1 MDVLYERCCGIDVH
15 KKMVVA
21 CLITPDATGTP
32 TKETRTYGT
41 MTADLLEMQ
50 DWLVD
55 AGCTH
60 VAMESTGVF
69 WKPLYNLMEGALE
82 ILVVNAAHMKTVPGR
97 KTDVK
102 DAAWIADLLRHG
114 LLRASFIPDRPQR
127 ELRELTRYR
136 TSLVQERSAEVN
148 RLQKTLEGA
157 NIKLAGV
164 ATDVMGKS
172 GRDMLAALVAGRTD
186 AAALAQLARGKLRE
200 KLPQLEKAL
209 RGQFAAHQRFLVA
222 QQLAHIDGLDDII
235 ERVSAEIAERV
246 RPFEREIAQV
256 DTVTGIGRRT
266 AEVLVAE
273 VGTDLT
279 RFPTHRHLTSW
290 AGLCPGNNESAGK
303 RHGGKTRKGSPWLRA
318 ALIEAAK
325 AAGRSKKT
333 YLGAQYRRIAARR
346 GAKRAAVAV
355 AHSILVIVYHILT
368 KHEPYRDLGVTYF
381 DERDR
386 QAVERRLVKRLQ
398 ALGYEV
404 ALQPI
409 VPAA

>member
-32 TKETRTYGT
+32 TKQTRTYGT
-41 MTADLLEMQ
+41 MTADLLEMM

-82 ILVVNAAHMKTVPGR
+82 ILVVNAAHMKNVPGR

-102 DAAWIADLLRHG
+102 DAEWIADLLRLG
-114 LLRASFIPDRPQR
+114 LLQASFIPDRPQR

-136 TSLVQERSAEVN
+136 TSLLQERSAEVN

-157 NIKLAGV
+157 NIKLSSV
-164 ATDVMGKS
+164 ATDIMGKS

-246 RPFEREIAQV
+246 QPFEREIEQV

-279 RFPTHRHLTSW
+279 RFRTHRHLASW

-303 RHGGKTRKGSPWLRA
+303 HKGGKTRKGSPWLRA

-368 KHEPYRDLGVTYF
+368 QHEPYHDLGVTYF

-398 ALGYEV
+398 SLGYEV
-404 ALQPI
+404 SLRPQT
-409 VPAA
+409 AA